1 MLTNGQ
7 HVVTIRPPIPM
18 NNRRRFQQ
26 SLAILCFCLTVQI
39 VTRAQVNV
47 TTYHNDNARTGQ
59 NTQETVLTTSN
70 VSASTFGKQFWV
82 PVDGQV
88 YAQPLVLSNVS
99 IGGGTHNVVYVA
111 TENDSVYAFDAA
123 NGTRYWQVSLG
134 TPEPWN
140 QTNPGGSMGTGCNN
154 ITPQYGITSTPVID
168 PNHSPPL
175 IYVVAENGAEYQLHA
190 LAAGTGAEQL
200 GGPVTISGNY
210 AGISFDALFQ
220 LIRPGLLLENGHVI
234 IAAGSHC
241 DSGPWYG
248 WVFSYS
254 ASTLLQQAVLNI
266 EPSGHCA
273 GIWMSGGGVAA
284 DTAGNLYLATGNGD
298 FGPNYA
304 SPVNF
309 GDSILK
315 LSPPANGTFSIA
327 DWFTPHNQD
336 DLSGSNDTDL
346 GSGGV
351 LLLPDQP
358 SGDAHA
364 VSVFQWYVQW
374 HPMGFGQ

>member
-1 MLTNGQ
+1 MRSEVRYLGILALLYFY
-7 HVVTIRPPIPM
+7 VTIGP
-18 NNRRRFQQ
+18 
-26 SLAILCFCLTVQI
+26 LAI
-39 VTRAQVNV
+39 AQVSV
-47 TTYHNDNARTGQ
+47 TTYHNDNSRTGQ
-59 NTQETVLTTSN
+59 NTQETVLTPAALKN
-70 VSASTFGKQFWV
+70 GFGKLFSV
-82 PVDGQV
+82 AVNGQV

-123 NGTRYWQVSLG
+123 NGTMYWQVSLG

-168 PNHSPPL
+168 PSHSPPL

-358 SGDAHA
+358 SGDAHKHLL
-364 VSVFQWYVQW
+364 VQ
-374 HPMGFGQ
+374 MGKGSAQSCGPRQHGQILQQLLR